1 MKPTTTLPSVS
12 TFIGAFSKP
21 SPGESSSTSQSHS
34 SSHSQESADNT
45 ESVTYRVV
53 GVPSR
58 VFPGLGLRW
67 VPVNSSID

>member
-1 MKPTTTLPSVS
+1 MPSVS
-12 TFIGAFSKP
+12 TFIGAFSAP
-21 SPGESSSTSQSHS
+21 SPGENSSTSQSHS
-34 SSHSQESADNT
+34 SSHAQESGDSN
-45 ESVTYRVV
+45 ESVTYRAV